1 MKKFKKQQQQYR
13 IVRIIIFVLVLATS
27 TTLGLLHQYGKGWV
41 PAGVDAFCPFGGIES
56 AFSLISTGVMLNR
69 IAWSSFILLFATLI
83 VAVLFR
89 RSFCGNLCPLGA
101 IQEFFGRAG
110 KKLFKKHFIVPALI
124 DKPAR
129 FLKYGVLAVFVILS
143 AIIGELAIRP
153 YDPWATYHHL
163 FSSDLSSEFPI
174 GFAVLMIS
182 IVGSFFYD
190 RFFCKY
196 LCPMGAFLGLIN
208 RLGLFR
214 IKRNNETCIHCY
226 ACDRVCPVNIKVE
239 QTDTVNSSECIAC
252 NECVNV
258 CPVENTLFVS
268 SPKRCR
274 ISPLAVSLLSFA
286 VFIVVIGAATV
297 TGGFEW
303 KLKTLEETVTEQGV
317 FNPDDIKGRDTFK
330 QVSELSGVD
339 GVLIMEHFNISGEEF
354 NKPIRDVSHKEDS
367 GFETDDVR
375 EFIRVQMGKKGE

>member
-1 MKKFKKQQQQYR
+1 
-13 IVRIIIFVLVLATS
+13 
-27 TTLGLLHQYGKGWV
+27 
-41 PAGVDAFCPFGGIES
+41 
-56 AFSLISTGVMLNR
+56 
-69 IAWSSFILLFATLI
+69 
-83 VAVLFR
+83 
-89 RSFCGNLCPLGA
+89 
-101 IQEFFGRAG
+101 
-110 KKLFKKHFIVPALI
+110 
-124 DKPAR
+124 
-129 FLKYGVLAVFVILS
+129 
-143 AIIGELAIRP
+143 
-153 YDPWATYHHL
+153 
-163 FSSDLSSEFPI
+163 
-174 GFAVLMIS
+174 
-182 IVGSFFYD
+182 
-190 RFFCKY
+190 
-196 LCPMGAFLGLIN
+196 
-208 RLGLFR
+208 LFR

-317 FNPDDIKGRDTFK
+317 FNPDDIKGRDTFN